1 VGAGHQGLIL
11 SRLVVMSAVT
21 LAKLEFGIACLSI
34 AAVAANRAAL
44 ACGPI
49 RAAQKDRNR
58 DALDKLTASHA
69 VA

>member
-1 VGAGHQGLIL
+1 
-11 SRLVVMSAVT
+11 MSAVT